1 MRNSSILAVLLAGL
15 GLALFFALR
24 APHDSETAAQAAL
37 QVRVITLNLQNVPR
51 VLGGLGT
58 VETLH
63 GATGTTPVA
72 AEFSMPENTLPILQ
86 NLIQDTEDPPVLA
99 YARGPSPSLLAEGR
113 LTLIDNEAPT
123 ATVRL
128 KAEFEN
134 TRQTLRAGQAVNL
147 QLQIGWLRQV
157 LAVPANVVRHGSGQ
171 DSFVYRVDADTVTS
185 VPVKV
190 VYRTVMLEVIEG
202 VQEGDILVVDGPPT
216 LKPGMRV
223 QALTE

>member
-1 MRNSSILAVLLAGL
+1 MRNSSILAALLAGL
-15 GLALFFALR
+15 ALALFFALR
-24 APHDSETAAQAAL
+24 APHTSDTAALAA

-63 GATGTTPVA
+63 GATGTQPVA
-72 AEFSMPENTLPILQ
+72 VEFSLPEKTLPVLQ
-86 NLIQDTEDPPVLA
+86 NLIQDTQDPPVMA
-99 YARGPSPSLLAEGR
+99 YAQGLSPSLLAEGR
-113 LTLIDNEAPT
+113 LTLIDNQAPP
-123 ATVRL
+123 ANVRL

-171 DSFVYRVDADTVTS
+171 DSFVYRVDADTVTA

-202 VQEGDILVVDGPPT
+202 VQEGDILVVDGPTT

-223 QALTE
+223 QALPQ